1 MFLWSCCVGKA
12 ASIDVIKKGKLVM
25 LDQFLK
31 NKTAIVTG
39 AGQGVGQGIA
49 ISLAVRGATVA
60 LLGRSLDKLK
70 ATLEIIKQAGGKSL
84 AIRVDVK
91 NPQDLVA
98 AVERVVAETGG
109 IQILVNN
116 AQEVP
121 LGTLLE
127 VDETKIEAGWQSGPM
142 ASLRL
147 MKLCYP
153 HLIGDGV
160 IINLASSAG
169 MRWDMSG
176 YGAYAAVKEAIRSIS
191 RAAACEWGP
200 EGIRCNVIM
209 PHAMSPGLK
218 WWTENRPDEAAEFIA
233 SIPQRR
239 IGECKQDIGDFVSML
254 CSEQSRYVNGQ
265 TIALDGGQARV
276 S

>member
-1 MFLWSCCVGKA
+1 
-12 ASIDVIKKGKLVM
+12 M

>member
-1 MFLWSCCVGKA
+1 MNDRFL
-12 ASIDVIKKGKLVM
+12 
-25 LDQFLK
+25 Q
-31 NKTAIVTG
+31 NKVAVVTG

-49 ISLAVRGATVA
+49 LSLAERGATVA
-60 LLGRSLDKLK
+60 LLGRSLDKLQNSRD
-70 ATLEIIKQAGGKSL
+70 LIEQAGGKAL
-84 AIRVDVK
+84 TIAVDVK
-91 NPQDLVA
+91 NTQQLA
-98 AVERVVAETGG
+98 SAVESIVKEAGG

-127 VDETKIEAGWQSGPM
+127 VDEAKIEAGWQSGPM

-153 HLIGDGV
+153 HLRGDGV

-191 RAAACEWGP
+191 RAAACEWGN

-218 WWTENRPDEAAEFIA
+218 WWTENRPEEAAEFIA
-233 SIPQRR
+233 SIPMRR
-239 IGECKQDIGDFVSML
+239 IGECKEDIGDFVAML

-265 TIALDGGQARV
+265 TIALDGGQARI

>member
-1 MFLWSCCVGKA
+1 
-12 ASIDVIKKGKLVM
+12 M

-49 ISLAVRGATVA
+49 ISLAERGATVA

-70 ATLEIIKQAGGKSL
+70 VTLEIIKQAGGKSL

-265 TIALDGGQARV
+265 TIALDGGLARV

>member
-1 MFLWSCCVGKA
+1 
-12 ASIDVIKKGKLVM
+12 M

-49 ISLAVRGATVA
+49 ISLAERGATVA

>member
-1 MFLWSCCVGKA
+1 
-12 ASIDVIKKGKLVM
+12 M

-49 ISLAVRGATVA
+49 ISLAERGATVA

-70 ATLEIIKQAGGKSL
+70 VTLEIIKQAGGKSL

>member
-1 MFLWSCCVGKA
+1 
-12 ASIDVIKKGKLVM
+12 M

-31 NKTAIVTG
+31 NKTALVTG

-49 ISLAVRGATVA
+49 ISLAERGATVA
-60 LLGRSLDKLK
+60 LLGRSLDKLQI
-70 ATLEIIKQAGGKSL
+70 TLEIIEQAGGKAL
-84 AIRVDVK
+84 AISVDVK

-98 AVERVVAETGG
+98 AVERIVAETGG

-127 VDETKIEAGWQSGPM
+127 VDEAKIEAGWQSGPM

-218 WWTENRPDEAAEFIA
+218 WWTENRPEEAAEFIA

-239 IGECKQDIGDFVSML
+239 IGECKQDVGDFVSML